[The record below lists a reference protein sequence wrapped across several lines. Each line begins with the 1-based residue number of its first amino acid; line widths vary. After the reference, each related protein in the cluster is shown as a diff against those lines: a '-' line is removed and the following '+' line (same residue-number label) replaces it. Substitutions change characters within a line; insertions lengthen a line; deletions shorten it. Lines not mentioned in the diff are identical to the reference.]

1 MIISKYNDFFLR
13 EAEVLKVCKVAKH
26 FYITQDHCSVYIAII
41 KPINTNNTV
50 IKLANFNSLFITAYL
65 QISDNETTCTY
76 LSKTDL
82 CLGMLDDDS
91 GYCCFSDNKF
101 LKSNDDKS
109 ASFLSFLKKIIEC
122 AVRLK

>member
-1 MIISKYNDFFLR
+1 MIFFLR

-109 ASFLSFLKKIIEC
+109 ASFFIIFEKDNRVCCKIKVIM
-122 AVRLK
+122 